1 MSAPVIQVTSTGKK
15 FCRSFYAAFG
25 YALQDSAAALIRLP
39 PRKTLRRHEFWAVQ
53 DISFA
58 VARGECLAII
68 GPNGAGKST
77 LLKLINR
84 EYRPDAGSVLT
95 RAPVKSMIRIGSG
108 LQPMLSGR
116 ENIYIQCAQLG
127 LSKRETDALIQGIVA
142 FAELDEAID
151 APVKTYS
158 DGMYARLDFSIATSV
173 CPDILLV
180 DEVLAV
186 GDIAFQMRCLDR
198 LNQLKAEGAAIIFVS
213 HSEMNVRHVADR
225 CLLLFNGKQLGVGST
240 DALFAAYYASIGYIN
255 RSLQA
260 EGALL
265 SPPPDCGGDVE
276 IHALTLLRTAQQSG
290 ILTWGEPLELA
301 ITYSARMPLADA
313 VLHVQFRNSA
323 GILIA
328 SADTAMNGFFLTLAR
343 GSGCVTVSMP
353 RILLA
358 PGLYRLSVQLLEV
371 EGRLLAS
378 QGNMLEIH
386 VGQGQATHYCGLV
399 ALEAE
404 FKV

>member
-1 MSAPVIQVTSTGKK
+1 MSSPVIQVSSAGKK
-15 FCRSFYAAFG
+15 FCRNLYAVFG
-25 YALQDSAAALIRLP
+25 YALQDGVAALIRLP
-39 PRKTLRRHEFWAVQ
+39 PRKALRKHEFWAVQ

-58 VARGECLAII
+58 VARGECLGVI

-84 EYRPDAGSVLT
+84 EIRLDVGSVQT

-127 LSKRETDALIQGIVA
+127 LSKRDTDALMQGIVA

-225 CLLLFNGKQLGVGST
+225 CLLLFNGKQLGIGST

-265 SPPPDCGGDVE
+265 SPPADCGGDVE
-276 IHALTLLRTAQQSG
+276 IHALTLLRGAQQSG
-290 ILTWGEPLELA
+290 TLAWGEPLELA
-301 ITYSARMPLADA
+301 IAYSARTALADA

-323 GILIA
+323 GILVA
-328 SADTAMNGFFLTLAR
+328 SADAAMNGFFLSLAR
-343 GSGCVTVSMP
+343 GYGSVTVSIP
-353 RILLA
+353 RILLS
-358 PGLYRLSVQLLEV
+358 PGLYRVSVQVMTLA
-371 EGRLLAS
+371 GRLLAS
-378 QGNMLEIH
+378 RANMLEIH
-386 VGQGQATHYCGLV
+386 VGQGQASHYCGLV
-399 ALEAE
+399 SLEAS
-404 FKV
+404 FKA